1 MLSIFN
7 GFNFEKGRA
16 IELLLYLQIFV
27 CHYLRKQT
35 KYRIVT
41 CCEWQGEKWSHE
53 RMVTI
58 LNRVVRKSLTGQ
70 LAFSLDMKVSETFQK
85 ERTASAKAV
94 KWWMS

>member
-1 MLSIFN
+1 
-7 GFNFEKGRA
+7 
-16 IELLLYLQIFV
+16 
-27 CHYLRKQT
+27 
-35 KYRIVT
+35 
-41 CCEWQGEKWSHE
+41 
-53 RMVTI
+53 MVTI